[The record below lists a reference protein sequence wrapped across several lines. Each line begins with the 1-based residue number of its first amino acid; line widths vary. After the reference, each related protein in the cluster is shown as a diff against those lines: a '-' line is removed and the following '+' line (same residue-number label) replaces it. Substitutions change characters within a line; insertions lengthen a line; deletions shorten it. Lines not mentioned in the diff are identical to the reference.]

1 MTHVK
6 SLSKENR
13 RRQGKYMLIWSI
25 FFPKE
30 RFGKW
35 LANKRLLCIR
45 TCTHDNQVREKH
57 KDGAKDGKEEKN
69 DSNINVANFNPFP

>member
-6 SLSKENR
+6 SLSKVNR
-13 RRQGKYMLIWSI
+13 KGQGKYMQFGV

-35 LANKRLLCIR
+35 LANKRL
-45 TCTHDNQVREKH
+45 
-57 KDGAKDGKEEKN
+57 
-69 DSNINVANFNPFP
+69 